1 MTLYGA
7 KSFCPAWLSRRWQQT
22 TLKDVPRPFKLSP
35 KNLPTWRLFAKVT
48 FWKSSATCLAVR
60 SLTVYFKACISQVC
74 VFPVSPGRKLSMHA
88 TLVKRICAIPIYV
101 YVYVWVYIYIFLF
114 FFFLT
119 AVGHAL
125 DVVVTDRNRR
135 GNTVNTSAHLDHY
148 RVREFTPG
156 GRNTTKECQIVS
168 EPPNKQTTCWTI
180 QANLH
185 SLGLHA
191 VWQRS

>member
-1 MTLYGA
+1 MYRDRSSCHRRIFQHGGCLQKWHFGSLPPLALLYA
-7 KSFCPAWLSRRWQQT
+7 AWQS
-22 TLKDVPRPFKLSP
+22 TLKPASHKFVFSLYP
-35 KNLPTWRLFAKVT
+35 
-48 FWKSSATCLAVR
+48 LAE
-60 SLTVYFKACISQVC
+60 SWACMLLWLN
-74 VFPVSPGRKLSMHA
+74 VSVQYPYMYMYMCG
-88 TLVKRICAIPIYV
+88 
-101 YVYVWVYIYIFLF
+101 YIYIFLF